1 MRLAWRVLF
10 FGLCVN
16 LAVTVITTTLG
27 VSPGLTEEIK
37 DMQDPGDIVDTWN
50 WGGTGSLVGDIS
62 SGLRFF
68 WNINAPFIEDF
79 PKLLA
84 SMGCPPVVLD
94 PLKLMWRFIWITF
107 VVEFISG
114 RHIMYD

>member
-1 MRLAWRVLF
+1 MRLAWKVLF

-16 LAVTVITTTLG
+16 LAITVITATLG
-27 VSPGLTEEIK
+27 VSPALIEENK
-37 DMQDPGDIVDTWN
+37 DMQDPSDLVGTWN
-50 WGGTGSLVGDIS
+50 WGGTGSLVGDIG

-68 WNINAPFIEDF
+68 WNINVPFIEGVLL
-79 PKLLA
+79 LLA
-84 SMGCPPVVLD
+84 NMDCPAPILD
-94 PLKLMWRFIWITF
+94 PIRLAWRFIWVTF